1 MNPNAVAAVA
11 TKANLHAFL
20 RYLGRSPRTAF
31 WESPPL
37 ARWHTPMGHPWFDGV
52 LSTGP
57 APSAAPELIQGS
69 VDYFR
74 QQRVSVFSWWLDAN
88 APADG
93 WDAHLRAAGFG
104 LDTSPGMA
112 IDLDAVDVAAPLPA
126 GLETRAVETE
136 ADLRRF
142 IRVNVEG
149 FGMPA
154 TAETDFYEL
163 IGGLGL
169 GLPIRHYVGLLEG
182 EPVAA
187 SSLFLAAGVAGVQFV
202 ATHPKARGRGLGTAM
217 TRLPLRDGLALGC
230 RTGILQSS
238 EMGYRV
244 YERMGFRR
252 VCEVE
257 NYFLKLS
264 AQA

>member
-1 MNPNAVAAVA
+1 MNPDAEAALA
-11 TKANLHAFL
+11 TQANLHAFF
-20 RYLGRSPRTAF
+20 RHLGRSPRTAF

-52 LSTGP
+52 LSAGP
-57 APSAAPELIQGS
+57 APLAAAELIQAS

-74 QQRVSVFSWWLDAN
+74 QRRVSVFSWWLDAT
-88 APADG
+88 APPDG

-112 IDLDAVDVAAPLPA
+112 IALDTVDYAAPVPA
-126 GLETRAVETE
+126 GLETRAVETRD
-136 ADLRRF
+136 DLRHF
-142 IRVNVEG
+142 VHVNVEA
-149 FGMPA
+149 FGIPA
-154 TAETDFYEL
+154 ASETDFYEL
-163 IGGLGL
+163 IAGLGL
-169 GLPIRHYVGLLEG
+169 DLPIRHYIGLLDG

-187 SSLFLAAGVAGVQFV
+187 SSLFMAAGVAGVQFV
-202 ATHPKARGRGLGTAM
+202 ATDPRARGRGLATAM

-257 NYFLKLS
+257 NYYLKL
-264 AQA
+264 